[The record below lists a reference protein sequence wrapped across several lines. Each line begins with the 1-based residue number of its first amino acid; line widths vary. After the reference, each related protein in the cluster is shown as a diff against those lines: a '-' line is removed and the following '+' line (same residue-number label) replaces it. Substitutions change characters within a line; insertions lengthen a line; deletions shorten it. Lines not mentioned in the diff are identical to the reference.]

1 MAVRQT
7 IQVRGVFR
15 HTLDDKSRVIV
26 PQSLRPKG
34 AQELIILQH
43 PRSYLAVMTQG
54 QFEDLHSH
62 LVEEFPEP
70 DQHRDFG
77 LVLNH
82 MARRVPMD
90 SQGRMSLSADEIGH
104 AGIDR
109 EIIFTTSGNR
119 SQFEIWS
126 PSRHAAAVQDKRETV
141 GAMMQKL
148 GI

>member
-15 HTLDDKSRVIV
+15 HTLDEKNRVIV

-43 PRSYLAVMTQG
+43 PRAYLAVMTQA
-54 QFEDLHSH
+54 QFDELHNN
-62 LVEEFPEP
+62 LVQEFPEP

-82 MARRVPMD
+82 MARRAPMD
-90 SQGRMSLSADEIGH
+90 SQGRMSLSADEIKH
-104 AGIDR
+104 AGIEE
-109 EIIFTTSGNR
+109 EIVFTASGHR